1 MLQGSSPQLK
11 ASGGGGGGEGLSF
24 LLGAGHWKLN
34 YVPVS
39 EYIYNTNWI
48 FFLRGWGED
57 SKFGG
62 GVDLGEWGSECDQG
76 VLYETIK

>member
-1 MLQGSSPQLK
+1 MLQGSSPQLMT
-11 ASGGGGGGEGLSF
+11 SGGGGGGEGLSF
-24 LLGAGHWKLN
+24 LLGAGHWKLD

-39 EYIYNTNWI
+39 EYTTQIGF
-48 FFLRGWGED
+48 FFLRGWGEV

-76 VLYETIK
+76 VLYEAIK